1 MTKRIVI
8 CCDGTWNTPDQPYP
22 TNVLKMARA
31 VKSEAED
38 GTSQIVLYDAG
49 IGAGGMFDHWGGGA
63 FGRGLV
69 KNIGDAYRFLIQNYA
84 PGD

>member
-8 CCDGTWNTPDQPYP
+8 CCDGTWNTPDQPDQRP
-22 TNVLKMARA
+22 QHGPRRQIRSRGRHEPDVLN
-31 VKSEAED
+31 
-38 GTSQIVLYDAG
+38 DAG

>member
-1 MTKRIVI
+1 MEHS
-8 CCDGTWNTPDQPYP
+8 GPTPTRP
-22 TNVLKMARA
+22 TSSKWPAPSNQA